1 MVSGIA
7 IVGMACLYPD
17 ARSPVELWENVLSQ
31 RRAFRSIP
39 AQRLRLE
46 DYLSNDRRAPDSIY
60 SSRVAVIEGYE
71 FDRVAFSVAGDTFR
85 AADMA
90 HWLALDI
97 AGRALKDGGFD
108 NGIGLPR
115 ETTGVFL
122 GNTLTGEFSRA
133 NSMRLRWPYVR
144 RVVDASLAAEGWSL
158 EQRSRFLK
166 NVEVAYKEPFPNVG
180 EESLAG
186 GLSNTIAGRV
196 CNYFDLKGGGYTI
209 DGACASSLLAVANAC
224 SSLTATDVDVAL
236 AGGVDLSLDPFE
248 LVGFAKTGAL
258 ASELMRVFDARS
270 DGFWPGEGCGF
281 VLLMRHEDALDQQR
295 RIHAVIRG
303 WGISSDGAGG
313 ITRPE
318 VAGQLLALGRAY
330 HRAGFGIETVPY
342 FEGHGTGTKVGDT
355 TELLALSTAR
365 RQASSEVCPGVIGSV
380 KANIGHTKAAA
391 GVAGLIKSAM
401 AVSARILPPTTAC
414 EQPHSLLSGESA
426 ALRVL
431 SEGQP
436 WPAGEYV
443 RAGVSSMGF
452 GGINVH
458 VVLEGVQ
465 PNSHYTL
472 SSLERSLLSS
482 AQDAELFLLGAR
494 TTSELQSQLENLLT
508 FAARLSRAELSDVA
522 GQLEKTLDHC
532 EFRAAIVASCPSE
545 LAARLEIL
553 KSMIESGAKTK
564 IDTHSGVALGAGMS
578 RPRIGFL
585 FPGQGSPSHLGG
597 GVWPRRFEFLREL
610 YAHAR
615 LPVGNEIN
623 TNVVQ
628 PAIVTSSL
636 AALDVLTRLNI
647 TAEIAVGHSLGEL
660 TALGWAGAFD
670 RDGLL
675 RIATARGRT
684 MMKTVGPV
692 GAMASIRAETQAVEE
707 LLDGQPV
714 VIAGINTTFQTVI
727 SGEATAV
734 AMVVA
739 RARAK
744 NLVANA
750 LPVSHAFHSPLMASV
765 APVLAEHLAH
775 EVIKP
780 PQRAVISTITGD
792 RLSPG
797 TDVRELLIRQITSPV
812 LYMAAANKAIS
823 EGVDLWLEV
832 GPGDVL
838 RGLMAQ
844 LTTVPV
850 VSVDAGGSSFKGLM
864 FACGAAF
871 VLGQPVHHG
880 ELFAGRFTR
889 PFNLNWQ
896 PRFFANA
903 CEMAPVSEI
912 ASLPS
917 NGTRQPN
924 VNAVVATAKPANPDN
939 ASPLELVSRLV
950 AQRAELP
957 SSAVKSDSRLL
968 SDLHLNSITVG
979 QLVAQAATC
988 LGLPRPVSATDYAD
1002 VTVAEVAEALA
1013 TQLLVGHGAQSAEDD
1028 LFPAGIDSWI
1038 RPFTI
1043 DLIEK
1048 PLLQRQA
1055 TAPSGKWN
1063 VLAAPQHPL
1072 ADLLRRAFE
1081 DLGAGSGTVVCL
1093 PRNSDERQISLLLEG
1108 AREVLGN
1115 KEGGKFVLVQHE
1127 GGAAAFARTLHQE
1140 AQRIDTCVVNV
1151 PEKLPQAVEWVIAE
1165 ALAVKGF
1172 VEAHYD
1178 RDGRRYEP
1186 VAQLLPVESNVAEP
1200 ILSAEDV
1207 VVVTGGG
1214 KGITAECALALAQ
1227 NTGAHLVV
1235 LGLARPETDAELAQ
1249 NLKRMTAA
1257 GIGFKYI
1264 SADVTNARAV
1274 HAAIHDIESDF
1285 GPVTGIIH
1293 GAAKNVPHLLGEL
1306 DEETFRS
1313 TVAVK
1318 VQGARSLLAAVNPD
1332 KLRLLI
1338 NFGSIIART
1347 GLPGEADYGVANE
1360 WLRHLTE
1367 QWQAAHP
1374 NCRCIAVEWSIW
1386 SGVGMGARLGGIDM
1400 LVRQGIIPIPPDKGC
1415 SMLRQLLSQSLPAV
1429 SVVVMGRFREMPTF
1443 KITQPELALL
1453 RFLERPRVY
1462 YPNVELVVDVDLST
1476 DTDPY
1481 LNDHQIQGER
1491 LLPAVIGLEAM
1502 AQVATALVGAT
1513 RLTSLQEVDFN
1524 RPVVV
1529 PEKGSLKIR
1538 IAALV
1543 TDAGFIEVALRSEE
1557 TAFQVDHFR
1566 VICRVDDVALESV
1579 EASRPLFENGNRQ
1592 RLASVSPENDLYGGI
1607 LFHRGRFRRLSGY
1620 QILKATECLAEIT
1633 PDGTTSWFSQ
1643 YLADKLVLGDPGI
1656 RDAAIHAIQA
1666 CIPHATLLP
1675 VGVDRVLLNPV
1686 RSSAQVFV
1694 HAQERAHHG
1703 DIFTYDLQVR
1713 EADGYVRESWERL
1726 RLRTIGTVIH
1736 QSPWA
1741 ISLLSAYAER
1751 RVQELI
1757 PGSKVSVALEEGGG
1771 VERRVQSNRAIQLAL
1786 GEDLPVLRRPNGR
1799 PEINDKRAVSASH
1812 LGNLTLAV
1820 AGAGPLGCD
1829 IEQVTERSASVWRDL
1844 LGDHRAAL
1852 AGIIRSH
1859 ANEDEA
1865 MSATRVWAAG
1875 ECLKKAGAGF
1885 DAPLLFI
1892 TAEAD
1897 SWVLL
1902 SSGHLKVATY
1912 VTQVRAHRGK
1922 LAIAVLVS
1930 NDAHL

>member
-17 ARSPVELWENVLSQ
+17 ARSPHELWENVLSQ
-31 RRAFRSIP
+31 RRSFRRIP
-39 AQRLRLE
+39 QERLRLE
-46 DYLSNDRRAPDSIY
+46 DYLSTDRDAPDCTY
-60 SSRVAVIEGYE
+60 SSEAALIEGYE
-71 FDRVAFSVAGDTFR
+71 FDRIGFRVAGNTFR
-85 AADMA
+85 SADLA
-90 HWLALDI
+90 HWLALNVAAEALSD
-97 AGRALKDGGFD
+97 AGFLEAK
-108 NGIGLPR
+108 GLPR
-115 ETTGVFL
+115 ELTGVFL

-133 NSMRLRWPYVR
+133 NVLRLRWPYVR
-144 RVVDASLAAEGWSL
+144 RVVAAALKAELWSTERL
-158 EQRSRFLK
+158 DGFLK
-166 NVEVAYKEPFPNVG
+166 GLEVAYKEPFPPVE

-186 GLSNTIAGRV
+186 SLSNTIAGRI
-196 CNYFDLKGGGYTI
+196 CNYFNLKGGSQTV

-224 SSLTATDVDVAL
+224 SALVAGDLDAAL

-258 ASELMRVFDARS
+258 ASEQMRVYDARS

-295 RIHAVIRG
+295 RIHAVIKG
-303 WGISSDGAGG
+303 WGISSDGGGG

-391 GVAGLIKSAM
+391 GVAGLIKSTM
-401 AVSARILPPTTAC
+401 AVSEKILPPTTAC
-414 EQPHSLLSGESA
+414 EQPHPILNGESA
-426 ALRVL
+426 ALRIL
-431 SEGQP
+431 REGQP
-436 WPAGEYV
+436 WPAGEYL

-458 VVLEGVQ
+458 VVLEGGQ

-472 SSLERSLLSS
+472 SYPARSLLSS

-494 TTSELQSQLENLLT
+494 TRSELQSQLEHLLT

-522 GQLEKTLDHC
+522 AQLEKTLDHC

-623 TNVVQ
+623 TNVAQ
-628 PAIVTSSL
+628 PAIVTSSM

-675 RIATARGRT
+675 RIATARGRS
-684 MMKTVGPV
+684 MMETVGPA
-692 GAMASIRAETQAVEE
+692 GAMASITAGRQAVEE

-714 VIAGINTTFQTVI
+714 VIAGINTTLQTVI
-727 SGEATAV
+727 SGGATAV
-734 AMVVA
+734 ATVVA

-744 NLVANA
+744 NLVADT

-765 APVLAEHLAH
+765 APVLASHLAH

-780 PQRAVISTITGD
+780 LRRAVISTITGD
-792 RLSPG
+792 RLSPV
-797 TDVRELLIRQITSPV
+797 TDVRELLSRQITSPV
-812 LYMAAANKAIS
+812 LFMAAANKAIS
-823 EGVDLWLEV
+823 EGLDLWLEV

-838 RGLMAQ
+838 RGLMTQ
-844 LTTVPV
+844 ITTVPV
-850 VSVDAGGSSFKGLM
+850 VSLDAGGTSFKGLL

-871 VLGQPVHHG
+871 VLGQPVQHR
-880 ELFAGRFTR
+880 ELFARRFTR
-889 PFNLNWQ
+889 PFNLDWQ

-903 CEMAPVSEI
+903 CEMAPVSDI
-912 ASLPS
+912 ASPS

-924 VNAVVATAKPANPDN
+924 VNAVVATAKPVNPDN
-939 ASPLELVSRLV
+939 ASSLELVTRLV

-957 SSAVKSDSRLL
+957 SAAVKSDSRLL

-979 QLVAQAATC
+979 QLVAEAATC

-1002 VTVAEVAEALA
+1002 ATVAEVAESLA
-1013 TQLLVGHGAQSAEDD
+1013 TQLLVGHAAQSAEDD
-1028 LFPAGIDSWI
+1028 LFPAGIDSWS

-1048 PLLQRQA
+1048 PLRKRQG
-1055 TAPSGKWN
+1055 TAQSGKWN

-1081 DLGAGSGTVVCL
+1081 DLGVGSGTVVCL
-1093 PRNSDERQISLLLEG
+1093 PRNSDERHISLLLEG
-1108 AREVLGN
+1108 ARAVLEN
-1115 KEGGKFVLVQHE
+1115 KEGGRFVLVQHE
-1127 GGAAAFARTLHQE
+1127 GGAAAFARTLHLE

-1151 PEKLPQAVEWVIAE
+1151 PEKLPQAVGWVIAE
-1165 ALAVKGF
+1165 ALAAKGF

-1186 VAQLLPVESNVAEP
+1186 VAQLLPVESDFAETS
-1200 ILSAEDV
+1200 LLNAEDV

-1227 NTGAHLVV
+1227 NTGAHLVL
-1235 LGLARPETDAELAQ
+1235 LGLARPETDAELSQ

-1257 GIGFKYI
+1257 GIDFKYI
-1264 SADVTNARAV
+1264 SADVTNAEAV
-1274 HAAIHDIESDF
+1274 QAAIHDIESDF

-1293 GAAKNVPHLLGEL
+1293 GAAKNVPHLLGQL

-1318 VQGARSLLAAVNPD
+1318 VQGARNLLAAVSPD

-1360 WLRHLTE
+1360 WLRRLTE
-1367 QWQAAHP
+1367 QWQTAHP
-1374 NCRCIAVEWSIW
+1374 NCRCIVVEWSIW
-1386 SGVGMGARLGGIDM
+1386 SGVGMGARLGGMDM

-1502 AQVATALVGAT
+1502 AQVATAVVGAT
-1513 RLTSLQEVDFN
+1513 KLTSLQEVHFN

-1566 VICRVDDVALESV
+1566 AMCRVDDVALESV

-1643 YLADKLVLGDPGI
+1643 YLPDKLVLGDPGI

-1757 PGSKVSVALEEGGG
+1757 PGSKVSVALEECGG

>member
-1 MVSGIA
+1 MSGIA

-17 ARSPVELWENVLSQ
+17 ARSPLELWENVLSQ
-31 RRAFRSIP
+31 RRAFRRIP
-39 AQRLRLE
+39 QERLRLK
-46 DYLSNDRRAPDSIY
+46 DYLSMDRDAPDCTY
-60 SSRVAVIEGYE
+60 SSEAAVIEGYE
-71 FDRVAFSVAGDTFR
+71 FDRIGFRVAGNTFR
-85 AADMA
+85 SADMA
-90 HWLALDI
+90 HWLALNVAAEASSD
-97 AGRALKDGGFD
+97 AGFSEGK
-108 NGIGLPR
+108 GLPR
-115 ETTGVFL
+115 ELTGVFL

-133 NSMRLRWPYVR
+133 NVLRLRWPYVR
-144 RVVDASLAAEGWSL
+144 RVVAAALKAELWSNERLDA
-158 EQRSRFLK
+158 FLK
-166 NVEVAYKEPFPNVG
+166 GLEIAYKEPFPPVE

-186 GLSNTIAGRV
+186 SLSNTIAGRI
-196 CNYFDLKGGGYTI
+196 CNYFNLKGGSQTV

-224 SSLTATDVDVAL
+224 SALVAGDLDAAL

-258 ASELMRVFDARS
+258 ASELMRVYDARS

-281 VLLMRHEDALDQQR
+281 VLLMRHDDALDQQR

-303 WGISSDGAGG
+303 WGISSDGGGG

-401 AVSARILPPTTAC
+401 AVSAKILPPTTAC
-414 EQPHSLLSGESA
+414 EQPHPILNEESA
-426 ALRVL
+426 ALRIL
-431 SEGQP
+431 REGQP
-436 WPAGEYV
+436 WPAGECL

-472 SSLERSLLSS
+472 SHLERSLLTS

-494 TTSELQSQLENLLT
+494 TTSDLQSQVEHLLT

-522 GQLEKTLDHC
+522 AQLEKTLDHC

-564 IDTHSGVALGAGMS
+564 IDTHSGVALGAGTS

-623 TNVVQ
+623 TNVAQ
-628 PAIVTSSL
+628 PAIVTSSM

-675 RIATARGRT
+675 RIATARGRS
-684 MMKTVGPV
+684 MMETVGPA
-692 GAMASIRAETQAVEE
+692 GAMASITAGRQAVEE

-714 VIAGINTTFQTVI
+714 VIAGINTTLQTVI

-734 AMVVA
+734 ATVVA
-739 RARAK
+739 RARSK
-744 NLVANA
+744 NLVANT

-780 PQRAVISTITGD
+780 PRRAVISTITGD
-792 RLSPG
+792 RLSPV
-797 TDVRELLIRQITSPV
+797 TDVRDLLTRQITSPV
-812 LYMAAANKAIS
+812 LFMAAANKAIS

-844 LTTVPV
+844 ITSVPV
-850 VSVDAGGSSFKGLM
+850 VSLDAGGSSFKGLM

-889 PFNLNWQ
+889 PFNLDWQ

-912 ASLPS
+912 ASSLS
-917 NGTRQPN
+917 NGSRQPKL
-924 VNAVVATAKPANPDN
+924 NAVVATAKPANPDN

-950 AQRAELP
+950 AKRAELP

-979 QLVAQAATC
+979 QLVAEAATC

-1002 VTVAEVAEALA
+1002 ATVAEVAEALA

-1048 PLLQRQA
+1048 PMLQRQA
-1055 TAPSGKWN
+1055 TTQSGKWN
-1063 VLAAPQHPL
+1063 VLAVPQHPL

-1081 DLGAGSGTVVCL
+1081 DLRAGSGTVVCL
-1093 PRNSDERQISLLLEG
+1093 PRNSDERHISLLLEG

-1127 GGAAAFARTLHQE
+1127 GGAAAFARTLHLE

-1151 PEKLPQAVEWVIAE
+1151 PEKLPQAVDWVIAE
-1165 ALAVKGF
+1165 ALAAKGF

-1178 RDGRRYEP
+1178 RVGRRYEP
-1186 VAQLLPVESNVAEP
+1186 VAKVLPGDSNVAEP
-1200 ILSAEDV
+1200 LFSAEDV

-1214 KGITAECALALAQ
+1214 KGITAECALAVTQ
-1227 NTGAHLVV
+1227 NTGAHLVL
-1235 LGLARPETDAELAQ
+1235 LGLARPETDPELDQ

-1257 GIGFKYI
+1257 GIDFKYI
-1264 SADVTNARAV
+1264 SADVTNAGAV
-1274 HAAIHDIESDF
+1274 QAAIHDIESDF

-1293 GAAKNVPHLLGEL
+1293 GAAKNVPHLLGQL

-1318 VQGARSLLAAVNPD
+1318 VQGARNLLAAVNPD

-1400 LVRQGIIPIPPDKGC
+1400 LVRQGIIPVPPDKGC

-1429 SVVVMGRFREMPTF
+1429 SVVVMGRFRAMPTF
-1443 KITQPELALL
+1443 KIAQPELALL

-1462 YPNVELVVDVDLST
+1462 YPNVELVVDVELST

-1481 LNDHQIQGER
+1481 LNDHQIQGEM

-1502 AQVATALVGAT
+1502 AQVATGLVGAT
-1513 RLTSLQEVDFN
+1513 KLTSLQEVNFN
-1524 RPVVV
+1524 RPLVV
-1529 PEKGSLKIR
+1529 PKIGSLKIR

-1557 TAFQVDHFR
+1557 TDFQVDHFR
-1566 VICRVDDVALESV
+1566 AICRVDDVALESV
-1579 EASRPLFENGNRQ
+1579 QASRPLSENGNGQ
-1592 RLASVSPENDLYGGI
+1592 GLVSVRPESDLYGGI

-1620 QILKATECLAEIT
+1620 RILKARECLAEIT

-1643 YLADKLVLGDPGI
+1643 YLPGKLVLGDPGI

-1666 CIPHATLLP
+1666 CIPHVTLLP
-1675 VGVDRVLLNPV
+1675 VGVDRVLLNPA
-1686 RSSAQVFV
+1686 RSSAQVLV
-1694 HAQERAHHG
+1694 HARERAQHDG
-1703 DIFTYDLQVR
+1703 IFTYDLQVT
-1713 EADGYVRESWERL
+1713 EADGYVRESWEGL
-1726 RLRTIGTVIH
+1726 RLRAIGTVIP
-1736 QSPWA
+1736 QSAWA

-1757 PGSKVSVALEEGGG
+1757 PGSQVSVALEEFVGI
-1771 VERRVQSNRAIQLAL
+1771 ERQVQSNRAIQMAL
-1786 GEDLPVLRRPNGR
+1786 GEDLAVLRHPNGK
-1799 PEINDKRAVSASH
+1799 PEINEKRSVSASH

-1829 IEQVTERSASVWRDL
+1829 IEQVTERSASAWRDL

-1852 AGIIRSH
+1852 AGIITSN
-1859 ANEDEA
+1859 AGEDEA

-1885 DAPLLFI
+1885 DAPLLFN

-1902 SSGHLKVATY
+1902 SSGHLRVATY